1 MDRGSPSLHSAQG
14 LLPRSGSDVA
24 ALRVALVGCGFWA
37 AQAHL
42 PALRELPEVEVVACV
57 GRDDEE
63 ARTFATAQG
72 IASGYASI
80 DQLLAKEPLDAL
92 VVSTPDDLHVGAV
105 EAAFGAGIAVFCE
118 KPLANLASEAWRLTQ
133 MLEDAGVVATVGYS
147 FRYSPAVQALRG
159 DFRSGALGTAW
170 LVELYEYNAQ
180 FHPRGGKPMNWKG
193 DPRHARAGALFE
205 YGSHAVDI
213 AHWIVGPAERV
224 VSAQS
229 RVLQGARLDDV
240 ATVLM
245 DFGAPTLGT
254 LTCGWVLAGE
264 PPGLRVRVHGSE
276 GAAEAV
282 LDQSLPGGE
291 AYRRLSV
298 DGRPVAEREL
308 PFQPELG
315 RSRYAVH
322 HLGDFCRALRGHP
335 PIFSQTMPTFEEA
348 ARVQT
353 VLDTVLEATDLW
365 RHTGISELG
374 HLDTRSS
381 CN

>member
-1 MDRGSPSLHSAQG
+1 MAT
-14 LLPRSGSDVA
+14 
-24 ALRVALVGCGFWA
+24 LRVALVGCGFWA

-42 PALRELPEVEVVACV
+42 PALRELPETEVVACV
-57 GRDDEE
+57 GRNDEE
-63 ARTFATAQG
+63 ALTFAAAQG
-72 IASGYASI
+72 IAAGYASI
-80 DQLLAKEPLDAL
+80 DELLAKEPLDAL

-105 EAAFGAGIAVFCE
+105 EAAFDAGIAVFCE
-118 KPLANLASEAWRLTQ
+118 KPLANRASEAWRLTQ
-133 MLEDAGVVATVGYS
+133 MLADAGVVSTVGYS
-147 FRYSPAVQALRG
+147 FRYSAAVQALRD
-159 DFRSGALGTAW
+159 DFRSGALGTPW

-213 AHWIVGPAERV
+213 AQWIVGPVERV

-240 ATVLM
+240 STALM

-264 PPGLRVRVHGSE
+264 APGLRVRVHGSE

-282 LDQSLPGGE
+282 LDQALPGGE

-298 DGRPVAEREL
+298 DGRPVVERDL
-308 PFQPELG
+308 PLQPELG

-335 PIFSQTMPTFEEA
+335 LVFSQTMPTFAEA

-353 VLDTVLEATDLW
+353 VLDTVLEATERW
-365 RHTGISELG
+365 RETGISG
-374 HLDTRSS
+374 PSCLDSRSPR
-381 CN
+381 N